1 MANKTYIRKGTAKG
15 IMTSKLSYT
24 QKHRL
29 ARAVSDLQTKDLATL
44 IRSGKVRKLNSHMD
58 PNVYIYRMG
67 LNERVIFSP
76 TSGKNV
82 IHDIVDVRSKQ
93 SLIPNVELP

>member
-1 MANKTYIRKGTAKG
+1 MANKTYVRKGTAKK

-29 ARAVSDLQTKDLATL
+29 ARAVSDLQTRDLATL
-44 IRSGKVRKLNSHMD
+44 IRSGKVKKVNNRED
-58 PNVYIYRMG
+58 PNVYVYRMG
-67 LNERVIFSP
+67 LNERVVFSP

-93 SLIPNVELP
+93 SLIPNIELP

>member
-1 MANKTYIRKGTAKG
+1 M
-15 IMTSKLSYT
+15 
-24 QKHRL
+24 
-29 ARAVSDLQTKDLATL
+29 
-44 IRSGKVRKLNSHMD
+44 
-58 PNVYIYRMG
+58 YIYRMG

>member
-1 MANKTYIRKGTAKG
+1 MANKTYVRKGTAKK
-15 IMTSKLSYT
+15 IMISKLSYT

-29 ARAVSDLQTKDLATL
+29 ARAVSDLQTRDLATL
-44 IRSGKVRKLNSHMD
+44 IRSGKVKKVNNRED
-58 PNVYIYRMG
+58 PNVYVYRMG
-67 LNERVIFSP
+67 LNERVVFSP

-93 SLIPNVELP
+93 SLIPNIELP